1 MSMFG
6 VRYTTPLL
14 DDGGFSGS
22 GGSSG
27 DFSIANSYNPPLGG
41 FSSGVDEPPLW
52 KQILWGLGDLS
63 NLLDVYIFTEQE
75 KAWIDMQKALAE
87 AQKARALAEAER
99 ARALAEAQNAAI
111 AKERA
116 QPNWLLIGGAVLV
129 GGLLVYLLVKG

>member
-1 MSMFG
+1 MFSVG
-6 VRYTTPLL
+6 NTLYAKGPLL
-14 DDGGFSGS
+14 DGTAGA
-22 GGSSG
+22 G

-41 FSSGVDEPPLW
+41 FSPGAEPPLW
-52 KQILWGLGDLS
+52 QQILGGLGDLS

-99 ARALAEAQNAAI
+99 ARALAEAQNAGI
-111 AKERA
+111 TKEGG